1 MLLPL
6 IISLSLI
13 LIAYLLGS
21 IPSGYLAGRYFQGI
35 DIREYGSKSIGATNV
50 LRTVGK
56 TAAVIVLAVDALKGV
71 AAVAL
76 VKIVFALL
84 ETPLPENWQPWLVLA
99 TGLMAI
105 LGHSKSIFLNFAGG
119 KSVATSLGILLVMN
133 PVVAISTVG
142 VFSLVLAI
150 SRIVSLS
157 SISGAIAVNI
167 FMILLNQPLAY
178 EVFAAIAAIYVIW
191 RHQKNIQRLLAG
203 TEPKIGQKLAS
214 DNAAE

>member
-1 MLLPL
+1 MLFPL

-21 IPSGYLAGRYFQGI
+21 TPTGYLAGRYFQGI

-56 TAAVIVLAVDALKGV
+56 TAAAIVLVVDLLKGA

-76 VKIVFALL
+76 VKIVFALPAI
-84 ETPLPENWQPWLVLA
+84 PLPENWQPWLVLA

-105 LGHSKSIFLNFAGG
+105 LGHSKSIFLNFTGG

-142 VFSLVLAI
+142 VFSLVLAV